1 MNRITR
7 EMFEMIYD
15 KCKKAY
21 NVERN
26 EFNIRKKEE
35 GIEELVN
42 MGCNK
47 GVATMSFQTY
57 ERLIKGEVLKI
68 NIPKLQLEIFLENI
82 YNDYDNETFKLALN
96 SVKLYLNRYNRI
108 NDGKEPHLIREVYE
122 KYLSYL

>member
-47 GVATMSFQTY
+47 GVATMSFQSFK
-57 ERLIKGEVLKI
+57 RLINGKGLNI
-68 NIPKLQLEIFLENI
+68 SIPKIQLEIFLENI
-82 YNDYDNETFKLALN
+82 YNDYGNKYLRLALN
-96 SVKLYLNRYNRI
+96 SINLYLGMHHSPAI
-108 NDGKEPHLIREVYE
+108 KTVYE
-122 KYLSYL
+122 NYLRYL